1 MDNKDLTLIVLAAGM
16 GSRYGGLKQIDPI
29 GPNGEI
35 IIDYS
40 LYDAKLAGFNKIV
53 FVIRKDIEEVFKNRI
68 GKQAEKD
75 FQVFYVFQELDKGL
89 PVWFKLSQE
98 RKKPWGTG
106 HAILLCKDE
115 ISSNFAI
122 INSDDFYGRD
132 AFIKM
137 ANALKNLSDE
147 ENLYHYLMIGYLL
160 KNTLSEFGSVSRG
173 VCETMDQKYLKDIKE
188 RTKIQKF
195 DDGIKYEEN
204 DNWYS
209 LSGEEI
215 VSMNFFG
222 FTPSIFYELET
233 RFYRFLMNINNPEK
247 DEFYIPEVVG
257 QLIRENKAK
266 VEILPTE
273 ALWFGVTY
281 PEDKE
286 LVKRKIEEL
295 INRNIYPKDLYKKE
309 VDLINNNNTNNA
321 NLDPIVISSLMTPAP
336 ISLLSDEKE
345 ILPINNSEELI
356 NNEEKN
362 ENEDKEDNKNLE
374 IEENKIID
382 EKVVEETEEIKEK
395 NQEEN
400 LIEKPL
406 EKIEEKIEKNNKNKE
421 DFFYEEKIS
430 KELGPIKDA
439 VYLIEVEKIKPNPYQ
454 PRRNFD
460 EESLKEL
467 ANSIKEFG
475 ILQPLIVSRVE
486 KETPY
491 GQTVE
496 YQLIAGERRLRAAQ
510 LIGLEKVP
518 VIIRPS
524 MEERQKLEAAIIEN
538 IQRTDLS
545 PLETARSFAKLAEE
559 FGLSQREIA
568 ERVGKSR
575 AYIANTLRLLEL
587 PSEAQKALEEGKI
600 TESHARLILS
610 IENPEKRRALL
621 GEILSRRLTVRETEI
636 LTKRI
641 LELPLGVF
649 VSQKQETSVSDLGDA
664 LEKEIE
670 KKLEEIFGTKVEVKK
685 HGDKGKITINF
696 FSDEELEEILKK
708 LVKE

>member
-75 FQVFYVFQELDKGL
+75 FQVFYVFQELNKGL
-89 PVWFKLSQE
+89 PIWFKLSQE

-106 HAILLCKDE
+106 QAILLCKDE

-147 ENLYHYLMIGYLL
+147 ENLYHYLMVGYLL

-173 VCETMDQKYLKDIKE
+173 VCETLEQKYLKDIKE

-204 DNWYS
+204 GNWYS

-273 ALWFGVTY
+273 ASWFGVTY
-281 PEDKE
+281 PKDKE
-286 LVKRKIEEL
+286 LVKHKIEEL
-295 INRNIYPKDLYKKE
+295 INQNIYPKDLYKKE
-309 VDLINNNNTNNA
+309 ADLTNNTNNT
-321 NLDPIVISSLMTPAP
+321 NLDPIAISSLMTSAP
-336 ISLLSDEKE
+336 TFLLDNEKE
-345 ILPINNSEELI
+345 ILPINNNEELI

-362 ENEDKEDNKNLE
+362 EDEYDNKNLE

-382 EKVVEETEEIKEK
+382 EKIKEEIEEIKEK
-395 NQEEN
+395 DYEKN
-400 LIEKPL
+400 LVEKPL
-406 EKIEEKIEKNNKNKE
+406 KKVEEKIENNENKE
-421 DFFYEEKIS
+421 DFFYKEKIN

-524 MEERQKLEAAIIEN
+524 LEERQKLEAAIIEN

-610 IENPEKRRALL
+610 IENPEKKRALL

-641 LELPLGVF
+641 LEMPLGVF

>member
-75 FQVFYVFQELDKGL
+75 FQVFYVFQELNKGL

-106 HAILLCKDE
+106 QAILLCKDE

-147 ENLYHYLMIGYLL
+147 ENLYHYLMVGYLL

-173 VCETMDQKYLKDIKE
+173 VCETLEQKYLKDIKE

-204 DNWYS
+204 GNWYS

-273 ALWFGVTY
+273 ASWFGVTY
-281 PEDKE
+281 PKDKE
-286 LVKRKIEEL
+286 LVKHKIEEL
-295 INRNIYPKDLYKKE
+295 INQNIYPKDLYKKE
-309 VDLINNNNTNNA
+309 ADLTNNTNNT
-321 NLDPIVISSLMTPAP
+321 NLDPIAISSLMTSTPTF
-336 ISLLSDEKE
+336 LLDNEKE
-345 ILPINNSEELI
+345 ILPINNNEELI

-362 ENEDKEDNKNLE
+362 EDEYDNKNLE

-382 EKVVEETEEIKEK
+382 EKIKEEIEEIKEK
-395 NQEEN
+395 DYEKN
-400 LIEKPL
+400 LVEKPL
-406 EKIEEKIEKNNKNKE
+406 KKVEEKIENNENKE
-421 DFFYEEKIS
+421 DFFYKEKIN

-524 MEERQKLEAAIIEN
+524 LEERQKLEAAIIEN

-610 IENPEKRRALL
+610 IENPEKKRALL

-641 LELPLGVF
+641 LEMPLGVF

-670 KKLEEIFGTKVEVKK
+670 KKLEEIFGTKVEMKK